1 MKEQKSKLKKWFSLT
16 LVAVFS
22 LTAVLAA
29 WGVGAKKE
37 KTDNPNKI
45 SAQERQE
52 IKRELKDFEKAERK
66 SAKEDNEPQAPQ
78 GKSNA
83 NLHKVNI
90 DTVVENLEEIAEE
103 EVVEDPEVEE
113 DIGEV
118 AEDEEEVQEEVTDAI
133 IAIESRN
140 KFKKFLVGTDYKNLG
155 QLRKNLVHNRNQVRK
170 LNKAIEGVEEGEE
183 RGALEEQLT
192 TLTQERERVKTVIEE
207 NEEGFSI
214 LGWIFKFL
222 YGYPDEPIDEE
233 VEEELLEETVDVIGG
248 EEEEDVEDD
257 SEEEETT
264 EE

>member
-1 MKEQKSKLKKWFSLT
+1 MAVIFSLT
-16 LVAVFS
+16 LVLAGGAVR
-22 LTAVLAA
+22 
-29 WGVGAKKE
+29 AKKE
-37 KTDNPNKI
+37 KPDNANKI

-52 IKRELKDFEKAERK
+52 IKRELKNFEKAERK

-83 NLHKVNI
+83 KLHKVNI
-90 DTVVENLEEIAEE
+90 ETVVENLEEIAEE
-103 EVVEDPEVEE
+103 EEIVEDPEVGE

-140 KFKKFLVGTDYKNLG
+140 KFKKFLVGTDYKHLG
-155 QLRKNLVHNRNQVRK
+155 QLRKNLVHNRNQIRK
-170 LNKAIEGVEEGEE
+170 LNKATEGVEEGEE
-183 RGALEEQLT
+183 REALEEQLT

-222 YGYPDEPIDEE
+222 YGYPKEPIDEE
-233 VEEELLEETVDVIGG
+233 VEEELLEEVTDVIG
-248 EEEEDVEDD
+248 EEETEDNTE
-257 SEEEETT
+257 EEEETS